1 MGVENLV
8 IVQMPDA
15 LLVADRKKVDKVKDV
30 VEWLKDNQRYQS
42 EHHRKVYRPW
52 GSYDTVETGD
62 GFQIKRI
69 TVNPGSRLS
78 LQSHQHRA
86 EHWIVVS
93 GVARV
98 TRDDEVF
105 TLHPQQSTF
114 IPAHSRH
121 RLENPGEMPLE
132 VIEIQT
138 GSYLGE
144 DDIIRFEDDFNR
156 QSSDL

>member
-30 VEWLKDNQRYQS
+30 VAWLKDNLRYQS

-86 EHWIVVS
+86 EHWIGVS

-114 IPAHSRH
+114 IPAHRTSR
-121 RLENPGEMPLE
+121 EMLLP
-132 VIEIQT
+132 VM
-138 GSYLGE
+138 
-144 DDIIRFEDDFNR
+144 F
-156 QSSDL
+156 

>member
-30 VEWLKDNQRYQS
+30 VAWLKDNLRYQS
-42 EHHRKVYRPW
+42 EYHRKVYRPW

-105 TLHPQQSTF
+105 TLHPQQS
-114 IPAHSRH
+114 
-121 RLENPGEMPLE
+121 
-132 VIEIQT
+132 
-138 GSYLGE
+138 
-144 DDIIRFEDDFNR
+144 
-156 QSSDL
+156 